1 MSDHDDHLSPGT
13 VGPATTTKAGCGIR
27 YAEDELREGIDFSG
41 AVLLRIESEDDT
53 EVDQHSSVAKQINA
67 QDQA

>member
-1 MSDHDDHLSPGT
+1 MSDHDDRLSPGT

-41 AVLLRIESEDDT
+41 AALLRVESEHDT
-53 EVDQHSSVAKQINA
+53 EVSQHSGATQQPDPHN
-67 QDQA
+67 QP